1 MDDGTTDASSEIC
14 DDYERNYE
22 YIRVLHKTNGGLSSA
37 RNYGVNYAK
46 GEYVTFVDSDD
57 YVSATYISDMID
69 LKDKYKSDMVCTRV

>member
-1 MDDGTTDASSEIC
+1 MHQLRYVTIMRVTI
-14 DDYERNYE
+14 NI
-22 YIRVLHKTNGGLSSA
+22 IRALHKTNGGLSSV

-46 GEYVTFVDSDD
+46 GKYVTFVDSDD